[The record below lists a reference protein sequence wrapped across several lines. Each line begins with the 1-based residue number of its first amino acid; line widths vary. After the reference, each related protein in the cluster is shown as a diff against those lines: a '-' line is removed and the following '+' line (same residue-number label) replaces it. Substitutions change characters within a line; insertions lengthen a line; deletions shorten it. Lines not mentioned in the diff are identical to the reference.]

1 MARNGAIA
9 AVVLVV
15 LAAAMVVDAAERN
28 KNIANCLR
36 DCSLECKQIKIFNN
50 EECNEECLLSCAG
63 LSIRKTL
70 REDDTRFFPSWI

>member
-9 AVVLVV
+9 AVLLVA

-28 KNIANCLR
+28 KNPNCLR
-36 DCSLECKQIKIFNN
+36 DCHLGCREIKILSD

-63 LSIRKTL
+63 FRIRKTL